1 MGYASLAR
9 NALMLPLQ
17 FLSGYYLFGCQTV
30 LYLFKIHTMQLFSL
44 RMHLAALRQLLR
56 DRSEEMTEDQ
66 RLEIW
71 NKIEALQDLIEKLE
85 SLND

>member
-1 MGYASLAR
+1 
-9 NALMLPLQ
+9 
-17 FLSGYYLFGCQTV
+17 
-30 LYLFKIHTMQLFSL
+30 MQLFSL